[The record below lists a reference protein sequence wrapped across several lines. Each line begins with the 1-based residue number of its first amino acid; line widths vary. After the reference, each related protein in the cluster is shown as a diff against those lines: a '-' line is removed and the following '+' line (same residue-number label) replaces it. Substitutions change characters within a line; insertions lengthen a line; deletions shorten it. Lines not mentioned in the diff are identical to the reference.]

1 MMLLEAGFFG
11 HDPSTQK
18 LLDNAYA
25 HFKAF
30 IAAKKIPCSQAPF
43 TKKMVTRFQIS
54 NLTSSGIEGGW
65 LQQVTKFVVHSNA
78 VGLK

>member
-1 MMLLEAGFFG
+1 MLLEAGFFG
-11 HDPSTQK
+11 NDPSQQK

-43 TKKMVTRFQIS
+43 TQKMVARFQIS
-54 NLTSSGIEGGW
+54 NLTNSGIGAGS
-65 LQQVTKFVVHSNA
+65 QQVTKFVVHSNA
-78 VGLK
+78 AGLR